1 MQSQQSADGTKLCG
15 EVDAVEG
22 RDAIQRDCDRLERWA
37 SMNHTQFNKA
47 KHKVTHIPNMNIGWP
62 EKDLR
67 ATLLRRSWG
76 FW

>member
-1 MQSQQSADGTKLCG
+1 
-15 EVDAVEG
+15 
-22 RDAIQRDCDRLERWA
+22 
-37 SMNHTQFNKA
+37 MNHTQFNKA